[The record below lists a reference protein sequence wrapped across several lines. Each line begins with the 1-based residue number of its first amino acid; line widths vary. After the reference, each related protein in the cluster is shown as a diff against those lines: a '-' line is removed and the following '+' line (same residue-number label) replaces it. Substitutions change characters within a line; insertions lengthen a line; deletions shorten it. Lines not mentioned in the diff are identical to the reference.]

1 MTYYIV
7 MEYIES
13 PLFSKLLR
21 SYFTDDQYA
30 AFQWELSLHPK
41 AGDLILEV
49 EDLERYDGLL
59 KIVVNEVELGLF
71 IIIKWKKSKYGY

>member
-41 AGDLILEV
+41 AGDLI
-49 EDLERYDGLL
+49 YS
-59 KIVVNEVELGLF
+59 VNFKNWRRRV
-71 IIIKWKKSKYGY
+71 